1 MEKYTI
7 KNLTATKKLATKIA
21 GQIRNGGVIGLIGN
35 LGAGKTT
42 FAQYLAK
49 ALGVKQTVNSP
60 TFNIIKIYP
69 LKSLPL
75 TKGEAGGGRF
85 VHIDA
90 YRLHSP
96 EELTALGVEEYFN
109 DVQTVTIIE
118 WADKVKKIL
127 PKKTMIITI
136 KLNRDNTRQFKLTI
150 KK

>member
-1 MEKYTI
+1 MQKYTV

-21 GQIRNGGVIGLIGN
+21 RQIRNGGVIGLIGN

-42 FAQYLAK
+42 FTQLLAQVI
-49 ALGVKQTVNSP
+49 GVKQVVNSP
-60 TFNIIKIYP
+60 TFNIIKVYKIKNQ
-69 LKSLPL
+69 KSKIKNL
-75 TKGEAGGGRF
+75 

-109 DVQTVTIIE
+109 DAQTVTIIE

-127 PKKTMIITI
+127 P
-136 KLNRDNTRQFKLTI
+136 
-150 KK
+150 